1 MAFPAGRAFVL
12 RIEPG
17 KLSRPFGLQSL
28 TPPGFR
34 PPRSAWPPGFRPP
47 RFAWPPGFRP
57 PRFAWPF
64 QPVPAPGR
72 EDNRREANCPPQL
85 PVPLDGLPFLH
96 YRYSTLAR
104 CGVNSSLRRF
114 ALLTPPLAPVL
125 HTGCRK
131 RQTLQLPYRCFMAE
145 ILQLLPPVIL
155 AIAAL
160 ITAITGLIKVLKS
173 KKK

>member
-1 MAFPAGRAFVL
+1 ML

-28 TPPGFR
+28 TPPGFALR
-34 PPRSAWPPGFRPP
+34 TPLGLRASPSALRLASGLRPP
-47 RFAWPPGFRP
+47 RFAWL
-57 PRFAWPF
+57 F
-64 QPVPAPGR
+64 QPVPTSGR